1 MEEHCHTDPNKIEQ
15 TMSYIDTQSQI
26 LVHLLQLTNQVGK
39 LQEEVVNLRLD
50 SNQLGKLQEEVVD
63 LRLDSNQLGKL
74 QEEVVDLRSQLAREP
89 VKKVNNTNSATS
101 EVKKAKK
108 TKKVKPEG
116 HIKKPESSY
125 MMWLQKHYIPF
136 HKTIYPDMP
145 RTALVSLSS
154 PVWKAMSEEQ
164 QAPWVEKYNIAKAEY
179 NLATGKT
186 AEPKKVVTVSDEES
200 AIPDSPKVE
209 TKEEEKKRQKADEK
223 AAEKAAKAERKAARA
238 KTRLEREAKKAK
250 EAAAQA
256 AAESH
261 PLTGLMELQ
270 QEEVGSDSDSSC
282 SSSQ

>member
-1 MEEHCHTDPNKIEQ
+1 
-15 TMSYIDTQSQI
+15 MSSIDTQTQI
-26 LVHLLQLTNQVGK
+26 LAQLLMLTNQVGK
-39 LQEEVVNLRLD
+39 LQEEVV
-50 SNQLGKLQEEVVD
+50 D
-63 LRLDSNQLGKL
+63 LRG
-74 QEEVVDLRSQLAREP
+74 QLARQPAE
-89 VKKVNNTNSATS
+89 KVVETSSASISATG

-108 TKKVKPEG
+108 AKKEKPEG
-116 HIKKPESSY
+116 YIKKPATAFLMWQNESFRAKFKEEHPEEPPKAVAS
-125 MMWLQKHYIPF
+125 
-136 HKTIYPDMP
+136 
-145 RTALVSLSS
+145 AAG
-154 PVWKAMSEEQ
+154 PVWKAMSEEDK
-164 QAPWVEKYNIAKAEY
+164 APWLEKYNIAKAEY

-186 AEPKKVVTVSDEES
+186 DKKVVTVSDEES

>member
-186 AEPKKVVTVSDEES
+186 DKTVVVISDTAPTPAPKDE
-200 AIPDSPKVE
+200 
-209 TKEEEKKRQKADEK
+209 TNEERKAW
-223 AAEKAAKAERKAARA
+223 KAAKAERKAARA
-238 KTRLEREAKKAK
+238 KKRLEREAKKAK
-250 EAAAQA
+250 EAATQA
-256 AAESH
+256 ATVATAEPH
-261 PLTGLMELQ
+261 PLTGLMDLQ
-270 QEEVGSDSDSSC
+270 QEEVSCDSDSCSN
-282 SSSQ
+282 SSSSYYSSF